1 MFRDEIVENMKQ
13 LTELKSS
20 DLLSDEEFVGRL
32 EELLVEFRS
41 SRNFP
46 SRAEVIETVP
56 LAPSEPEAVS
66 VLFAISLHGPEG
78 QQRFEFMQRE
88 LTIGRSSE
96 SDLVLRRNDISRR
109 HARILLRD
117 DRFILLD
124 LKSEN
129 GTYLNGNLVGSPQV
143 VHPNDQITV
152 GDYQLFLEPLW

>member
-1 MFRDEIVENMKQ
+1 
-13 LTELKSS
+13 
-20 DLLSDEEFVGRL
+20 
-32 EELLVEFRS
+32 
-41 SRNFP
+41 
-46 SRAEVIETVP
+46 
-56 LAPSEPEAVS
+56 
-66 VLFAISLHGPEG
+66 
-78 QQRFEFMQRE
+78 MQRE